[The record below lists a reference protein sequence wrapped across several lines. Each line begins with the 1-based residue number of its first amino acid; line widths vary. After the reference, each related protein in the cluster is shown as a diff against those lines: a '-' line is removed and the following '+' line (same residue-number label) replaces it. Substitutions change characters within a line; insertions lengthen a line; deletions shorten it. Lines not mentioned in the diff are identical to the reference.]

1 MLMDVIVVF
10 AIQGLSMDIQ
20 QEEPQYGTVLQWPT
34 EFNMT
39 FFDLVTLLDHSTDT
53 YRYPV
58 PRTTSQFWGYR
69 LGIL

>member
-1 MLMDVIVVF
+1 
-10 AIQGLSMDIQ
+10 MDIQ

-53 YRYPV
+53 DTLFPEQHRNFGGIGWV
-58 PRTTSQFWGYR
+58 SFRNFR
-69 LGIL
+69 LQVYLKSSKTI